1 MLSLVLYRGPRTW
14 RHMNTFLQGSLTA
27 SLPWPRKSRFRD
39 MGMKKELWSLQ
50 RRLLSRGQVFA
61 FILSLAVVSGGFWLL
76 LNDKPVAG
84 FVTLLGAIGMVA
96 GPFIYQ
102 VRSKRK
108 QAEAAKQARR

>member
-1 MLSLVLYRGPRTW
+1 MAEKEQVQ
-14 RHMNTFLQGSLTA
+14 RHGNE
-27 SLPWPRKSRFRD
+27 
-39 MGMKKELWSLQ
+39 KELWSLQ